1 MSAGPAILLGVLLLA
16 ANAFFVGAEFAIIS
30 ARRSAMEPLAEAG
43 SRRARSV
50 LWAMEHVSLMLACA
64 QLGITVCSTSLG
76 VVAEPAIAHL
86 LEVPLEAAGLPEGA
100 VHPIAFVVALALV
113 VYLHVVLG
121 EMVPKNLAVSG
132 PDRAV
137 LLFGPPLVAIARF
150 VSPVITALNW
160 LANHLLRLFGVEP
173 KDEVASAFTAQ
184 EVHSIVER
192 SQAEGLLDDA
202 QGLLTGALEFSD
214 RTAAD
219 VMVPVSALLSVRQ
232 GCTVEDVERLVART
246 GFSRFPVVDAAG
258 QPTGYLHIK
267 DVLYA
272 APAERSLPVPA
283 WRVRALAEVHPDD
296 EVEEALAAMQRSG
309 THLAR
314 VVALPE
320 PVAPVRTGST
330 ALGADVAADAADA
343 REPFEDS
350 VAGRATA
357 GDRAR
362 AAGDDPSA
370 DDGAP
375 AGQVVGVVFLEDIL
389 EELVGEVRDAM
400 QRGQLGAPR

>member
-1 MSAGPAILLGVLLLA
+1 MSSTVALVLAVVLLA

-30 ARRSAMEPLAEAG
+30 ARRSSIEPRAQEG
-43 SRRARSV
+43 DRRARTV
-50 LWAMEHVSLMLACA
+50 LWAMENVSLMLACA

-86 LEVPLEAAGLPEGA
+86 IEDPLEAMGVGEQWT
-100 VHPIAFVVALALV
+100 HPIAFVVALLIV

-137 LLFGPPLVAIARF
+137 LVFGPPLVMVARVVRPII
-150 VSPVITALNW
+150 VSLNW

-184 EVHSIVER
+184 EVQSIVER

-202 QGLLTGALEFSD
+202 QGLLAGALEFSD

-219 VMVPVSALLSVRQ
+219 VMVRPDELVTLGPGA
-232 GCTVEDVERLVART
+232 TPEEVERLVTRT
-246 GFSRFPVVDAAG
+246 GFSRFPVVDDAG
-258 QPTGYLHIK
+258 VPVGYLHVK

-272 APAERSLPVPA
+272 DAGTRGLPVPA
-283 WRVRALAEVHPDD
+283 WRVRELAVVGPGD
-296 EVEEALAAMQRSG
+296 EVEEALAEMQRTG
-309 THLAR
+309 AHLAR
-314 VVALPE
+314 VDE
-320 PVAPVRTGST
+320 DGS
-330 ALGADVAADAADA
+330 
-343 REPFEDS
+343 P
-350 VAGRATA
+350 
-357 GDRAR
+357 
-362 AAGDDPSA
+362 
-370 DDGAP
+370 
-375 AGQVVGVVFLEDIL
+375 VGVVFLEDIL

-400 QRGQLGAPR
+400 QRGAAG